1 MSTNPNPRSTTT
13 VDPTAEIEFVT
24 EALRAERDAIER
36 IAANA
41 GTSAADWAASIALVA
56 ECDGHVVVAGMGKSG
71 LVGAKISATLS
82 SLGRPS
88 HILHPAEAV
97 HGDLGRIRRGDIA
110 LLLSFSGETEEVV
123 ALASILR
130 ADDVPCI
137 GISRD
142 AGSSLGRA
150 CAAHLTLGDVT
161 EACPLQLAPTAS
173 TTAMLAVGDALALA
187 ASRRRDFDA
196 DAFHRHHPGGMLG
209 AGLRPILEV
218 LRFRVGDNVVV
229 VAESHTV
236 QEELGAAA
244 ADRRAG
250 AILLVDGQGSLTG
263 IFTDGDLRRL
273 VRTEGADGLQRPIV
287 EVMTVNPR
295 RLDAQSLVRDA
306 VRLVRERRV
315 DEIPVVDEGGAPVG
329 IVDVQDLIAMKA
341 VQE

>member
-1 MSTNPNPRSTTT
+1 MPTNPSTTPKT
-13 VDPTAEIEFVT
+13 VETAAEIEFVA

-36 IAANA
+36 IAADA
-41 GTSAADWAASIALVA
+41 GRASADWTSAIGLVA
-56 ECDGHVVVAGMGKSG
+56 DCEGHVVVAGMGKSG

-123 ALASILR
+123 ALASILH

-150 CAAHLTLGDVT
+150 CTAHLAIGDVT

-236 QEELGAAA
+236 QEALVAAA

-250 AILLVDGQGSLTG
+250 AILLVDDDGRLTG

-273 VRTEGADGLQRPIV
+273 VRTEGADGLQRPII
-287 EVMTVNPR
+287 EVMTANPR

-315 DEIPVVDEGGAPVG
+315 DEIPVVDESGAPVG

>member
-1 MSTNPNPRSTTT
+1 M
-13 VDPTAEIEFVT
+13 
-24 EALRAERDAIER
+24 
-36 IAANA
+36 
-41 GTSAADWAASIALVA
+41 
-56 ECDGHVVVAGMGKSG
+56 
-71 LVGAKISATLS
+71 
-82 SLGRPS
+82 
-88 HILHPAEAV
+88 
-97 HGDLGRIRRGDIA
+97 
-110 LLLSFSGETEEVV
+110 
-123 ALASILR
+123 
-130 ADDVPCI
+130 
-137 GISRD
+137 
-142 AGSSLGRA
+142 
-150 CAAHLTLGDVT
+150 
-161 EACPLQLAPTAS
+161 
-173 TTAMLAVGDALALA
+173 
-187 ASRRRDFDA
+187 
-196 DAFHRHHPGGMLG
+196 
-209 AGLRPILEV
+209 

-236 QEELGAAA
+236 QEALVAAA

-250 AILLVDGQGSLTG
+250 AILLVDGQGRLTG